1 MLTNRQTGCLRSQL
15 SEIDTFVALR
25 AVSEIARP
33 IFICL
38 RAQTC
43 CHRLPRFGLTKPLQI
58 MSASVQS
65 PNLRTEAIAGV
76 TTFFTMAYIIVVN
89 PSILSTPGT
98 GMAFSGV
105 LTATV
110 LVCFVMTLLMG
121 LYAKLP
127 FAVAPGMGINAYF
140 TFTIILTQK
149 VWWQVALGIVFW
161 AGVLFLIISVTP
173 VRETIAKAI
182 PAELRLG
189 TAAGIGIFLT
199 FIGLKNAGLIAA
211 DPVTFVKLGT
221 LGLPA
226 ILTVVAT
233 SISVWLLTRKSAFA
247 FLAGIAA
254 ATLLGWALGLVK
266 APPRLLSAPDFST
279 VFLKLDILGALK
291 LSLLPAIIGI
301 LFTDLFDSISTFIGV
316 AHAAD
321 LLDEHG
327 HPKNLKQ
334 GLVVDSLA
342 TLGAG
347 VAGTSSGT
355 AYIESIAG
363 INMGGRT
370 GMTSVFT
377 ALCFLPCF
385 FLAPLAGMVPPYA
398 TASVLI
404 LVGTSMFRSVGKI
417 SFSKI
422 EEGLPAFLTIILI
435 PLTFSITQG
444 ILWGFISHVGLYWI
458 VGRRRDVH
466 PVMYALAAVSVGL
479 LLLEHVRF

>member
-1 MLTNRQTGCLRSQL
+1 MT
-15 SEIDTFVALR
+15 
-25 AVSEIARP
+25 
-33 IFICL
+33 
-38 RAQTC
+38 
-43 CHRLPRFGLTKPLQI
+43 
-58 MSASVQS
+58 S
-65 PNLRTEAIAGV
+65 PVFEKTSIRTEAIAGI
-76 TTFFTMAYIIVVN
+76 TTFFTMSYIVIVN
-89 PSILSTPGT
+89 PSILSTEGT

-110 LVCFVMTLLMG
+110 LLCFVMTLFMG

-127 FAVAPGMGINAYF
+127 FAVAPGMGINAFF

-149 VWWQVALGIVFW
+149 VWWQVALGIIFW
-161 AGVLFLIISVTP
+161 AGVLFLLVSITP
-173 VRETIAKAI
+173 IRETIAKAI
-182 PAELRLG
+182 PAELRIG
-189 TAAGIGIFLT
+189 TAAGIGVFLT

-211 DPVTFVKLGT
+211 DPVTFVKLGS

-226 ILTVVAT
+226 LLTILAT
-233 SISVWLLTRKSAFA
+233 GVSVWLVTRKSAFA
-247 FLAGIAA
+247 FLAGILV
-254 ATLLGWALGLVK
+254 ATLLGWIFGLVK
-266 APPRLLSAPDFST
+266 APPSFFSAPDFQT

-291 LSLLPAIIGI
+291 LSLAPAIIAI

-321 LLDEHG
+321 LLDEKG
-327 HPKNLKQ
+327 DPRNLKQ
-334 GLVVDSLA
+334 GLIVDSFA

-347 VAGTSSGT
+347 LAGTSSGT
-355 AYIESIAG
+355 AYIESVAG

-370 GMTSVFT
+370 GLTSVFT

-385 FLAPLAGMVPPYA
+385 FLAPLAGMVPAYA

-404 LVGTSMFRSVGKI
+404 LVGAAMFKSVGQI

-444 ILWGFISHVGLYWI
+444 ILWGFISHVGMYLL
-458 VGRRRDVH
+458 VGRRREIH
-466 PVMYALAAVSVGL
+466 PVMYVLALISIGL
-479 LLLEHVRF
+479 LLLEHARF